1 MTGKNHKS
9 NQPIKDN
16 FDTDGV
22 SIDID
27 DLCSVTMSH
36 YKQEFVGP
44 LKKNDKALS
53 TDLIVQRCTRFI
65 REPSFGPLMTIP
77 VILIG

>member
-1 MTGKNHKS
+1 MRVCLPHIYNNVECLVSCDSSHITSMTGKNHKS

-36 YKQEFVGP
+36 YKQ
-44 LKKNDKALS
+44 
-53 TDLIVQRCTRFI
+53 
-65 REPSFGPLMTIP
+65 
-77 VILIG
+77 